1 MLIFCDGMK
10 HPTRCW
16 WRVLLSNLCIWSFDQ
31 TEGILNPSNFGNQ
44 LYEEPGSKYNKELLR
59 IPWVIPCTRRKE
71 LGKSTNLGNH
81 CLFVLAYCCLK
92 SVGFPMLLIDLC
104 KTHTME
110 WYSKLGGCSKF
121 GSRVILAQLLAFQ
134 EQAQHETMKPKWKRS
149 TLTTSCWTRHSEIV
163 QYLQS
168 WLFSFRWPWSPG
180 WVRSC
185 FPFSLIPMCWQV
197 KMKKQADAQLSNDR
211 INQSPSRQSPSPE
224 KNQSIYLSFQTWPS
238 WPWPFDVACGVAGQR
253 CFRWPFSDW
262 PCSSSRYA
270 ASRPWSSPAAMET
283 HRETVPVE
291 QRYVARRSTLGI
303 SLAKKRRNWTPGSA
317 WNNLKS
323 ICQNS
328 EIATG

>member
-1 MLIFCDGMK
+1 MRIFCDGMK

-71 LGKSTNLGNH
+71 LGKSTNFGNH

-110 WYSKLGGCSKF
+110 WYSKLGGCSKL

-168 WLFSFRWPWSPG
+168 WLFSFRWTWSPG

-197 KMKKQADAQLSNDR
+197 KMKKQADAQLSNDK

-224 KNQSIYLSFQTWPS
+224 KKSINIFELS
-238 WPWPFDVACGVAGQR
+238 DVAILAMAIWCSMWRRRPALLPLAFLRLAVLVLSL
-253 CFRWPFSDW
+253 CSVETLVL
-262 PCSSSRYA
+262 PCSYGNAPRNG
-270 ASRPWSSPAAMET
+270 
-283 HRETVPVE
+283 
-291 QRYVARRSTLGI
+291 ARGTAIRCKAFNLGN
-303 SLAKKRRNWTPGSA
+303 LFGEEEEKLDTWKR
-317 WNNLKS
+317 LK
-323 ICQNS
+323 
-328 EIATG
+328 